1 MPEEF
6 DFSEL
11 RKYLQGQMDMGEE
24 DLLLDEPWTLT
35 RKKTAVPAGVRPAN
49 PMPQMPKMPP
59 RPAAPAFSQPS
70 APRNPAPIPSATQP
84 AFGAPAQPASQQS
97 AFQQPGFGAAPAA
110 QSALGAN
117 PAAFPQPAPAR
128 PAPVP
133 LSQADA
139 GLTIAPR
146 PVKKTTAAYELAE
159 SLNAF
164 YDALKTDALYARAT
178 NIVRYE
184 GPEHPRLLILLAA
197 PKPGEPTGDFFKTP
211 TGEMLSRLFASLGYE
226 PGTLGVTFFYKD
238 APRALSPILLAS
250 LRRMLTKELSFIAPE
265 IMITFGEP
273 LFYDVFSK
281 GKNFND
287 LAGTALD
294 FSGTKTVSLVDAYAM
309 TTDKQLKWLTWKVH
323 IPRSGLFSAK

>member
-35 RKKTAVPAGVRPAN
+35 RKKSAVPAGARPAN
-49 PMPQMPKMPP
+49 PMPQMPS
-59 RPAAPAFSQPS
+59 RPA
-70 APRNPAPIPSATQP
+70 NPAPFPQHSAP
-84 AFGAPAQPASQQS
+84 ANPAPFPANPAPFATPAQPA
-97 AFQQPGFGAAPAA
+97 FQQPAFQAPAP
-110 QSALGAN
+110 S
-117 PAAFPQPAPAR
+117 PRPAPA
-128 PAPVP
+128 PK
-133 LSQADA
+133 LDA

-146 PVKKTTAAYELAE
+146 AVKKTTAAYELAD
-159 SLNAF
+159 SIGAF
-164 YDALKTDALYARAT
+164 YDALKTDALYARAA
-178 NIVRYE
+178 NVVRYE

-197 PKPGEPTGDFFKTP
+197 PKAGEPTGNFFQSP
-211 TGEMLSRLFASLGYE
+211 TGEMLVRLFGSLGYAPE
-226 PGTLGVTFFYKD
+226 SLGVTYFYKD

-281 GKNFND
+281 GKNFNE

-294 FSGTKTVSLVDAYAM
+294 FNGTKTVSLVDAYAM

-323 IPRSGLFSAK
+323 IPRSGLFAAAK

>member
-35 RKKTAVPAGVRPAN
+35 RKKSAVPAGVRPGN
-49 PMPQMPKMPP
+49 PMPPIPQMQS
-59 RPAAPAFSQPS
+59 RPAAPTFSQPS
-70 APRNPAPIPSATQP
+70 APRNPAPFPNP
-84 AFGAPAQPASQQS
+84 
-97 AFQQPGFGAAPAA
+97 A
-110 QSALGAN
+110 QSAMGAN
-117 PAAFPQPAPAR
+117 PAAFQQPAATPAR
-128 PAPVP
+128 PSPAPK
-133 LSQADA
+133 LDA
-139 GLTIAPR
+139 AMTIAPR
-146 PVKKTTAAYELAE
+146 TVKKTTAAYELAE
-159 SLNAF
+159 SIGAF

-178 NIVRYE
+178 TVVRYE

-197 PKPGEPTGDFFKTP
+197 PKPGEPTGNFFQSP
-211 TGEMLSRLFASLGYE
+211 TGEMLVRLFGSLGYAPE
-226 PGTLGVTFFYKD
+226 SLGVTYFYKD

-250 LRRMLTKELSFIAPE
+250 LRRMLTKELSFVAPE

-281 GKNFND
+281 GKNFNE

-294 FSGTKTVSLVDAYAM
+294 FNGTKTVSLVDAYAM

-323 IPRSGLFSAK
+323 IPRSGLFAAAK

>member
-35 RKKTAVPAGVRPAN
+35 RKKAVPAGARPAN
-49 PMPQMPKMPP
+49 PMPPMP
-59 RPAAPAFSQPS
+59 RPSNPALFPQHS
-70 APRNPAPIPSATQP
+70 APKNPAPFPNPAQSQAHAQS
-84 AFGAPAQPASQQS
+84 AFGAPAQN
-97 AFQQPGFGAAPAA
+97 APA
-110 QSALGAN
+110 
-117 PAAFPQPAPAR
+117 PRPAPA
-128 PAPVP
+128 PK
-133 LSQADA
+133 LDA

-146 PVKKTTAAYELAE
+146 TVKKTTAAYELAD
-159 SLNAF
+159 SIGAF

-178 NIVRYE
+178 TVVRYE

-197 PKPGEPTGDFFKTP
+197 PKPGEPTGNFFQSP
-211 TGEMLSRLFASLGYE
+211 TGEMLVRLFGSLGYAPE
-226 PGTLGVTFFYKD
+226 SLGVTYFYKD

-250 LRRMLTKELSFIAPE
+250 LRRMLTKELSFVAPE
-265 IMITFGEP
+265 IMITFSEP

-281 GKNFND
+281 GKNFNE

-294 FSGTKTVSLVDAYAM
+294 FNGTKTVSLVDAYAM

-323 IPRSGLFSAK
+323 IPRSGLFAAAK

>member
-35 RKKTAVPAGVRPAN
+35 RKKSAVPAGARPAN
-49 PMPQMPKMPP
+49 PMPP
-59 RPAAPAFSQPS
+59 RPAAVFQPS
-70 APRNPAPIPSATQP
+70 AAKNPAPFPNSAQP
-84 AFGAPAQPASQQS
+84 AFQKPAQPAF
-97 AFQQPGFGAAPAA
+97 APAPAA
-110 QSALGAN
+110 
-117 PAAFPQPAPAR
+117 PQPSPS
-128 PAPVP
+128 PAPRP
-133 LSQADA
+133 QLDSAI
-139 GLTIAPR
+139 TIAPR
-146 PVKKTTAAYELAE
+146 AVKKTTAAYELAD

-164 YDALKTDALYARAT
+164 YDSLKADALYARAA
-178 NIVRYE
+178 NVVRYE

-197 PKPGEPTGDFFKTP
+197 PKPGEPTGNFFQSP
-211 TGEMLSRLFASLGYE
+211 TGEMLVRLFGSLGYAPE
-226 PGTLGVTFFYKD
+226 SLGVTFFYKD

-250 LRRMLTKELSFIAPE
+250 LRRMLTKEISFIAPE

-294 FSGTKTVSLVDAYAM
+294 FNGVKTVSLVDAYAM

-323 IPRSGLFSAK
+323 IPRSGLFAAK

>member
-35 RKKTAVPAGVRPAN
+35 RKKSAAPAPARPAN
-49 PMPQMPKMPP
+49 PMPQMQS
-59 RPAAPAFSQPS
+59 RPANLAPFPQRSAPA
-70 APRNPAPIPSATQP
+70 NPAPFSANSAPFANPAQPSFSAPSA
-84 AFGAPAQPASQQS
+84 FGSPAQPAPSPRS
-97 AFQQPGFGAAPAA
+97 APAPK
-110 QSALGAN
+110 L
-117 PAAFPQPAPAR
+117 
-128 PAPVP
+128 
-133 LSQADA
+133 DA

-146 PVKKTTAAYELAE
+146 TVKKTTAAYELAD
-159 SLNAF
+159 SIGAF
-164 YDALKTDALYARAT
+164 YDALKTDALYARAA
-178 NIVRYE
+178 NVVRYE

-197 PKPGEPTGDFFKTP
+197 PKPGEAGSNFFQSP
-211 TGEMLSRLFASLGYE
+211 TGEMLVRLFGSLGYAPE
-226 PGTLGVTFFYKD
+226 SLGVTYFYKD
-238 APRALSPILLAS
+238 TPRALSPILLAS

-265 IMITFGEP
+265 IMITFSEP

-294 FSGTKTVSLVDAYAM
+294 FNGTKTVSLVDAYAM
-309 TTDKQLKWLTWKVH
+309 TSDKQLKWLTWKVH
-323 IPRSGLFSAK
+323 IPRSGLFTAAK

>member
-35 RKKTAVPAGVRPAN
+35 RKKSAVPAGI
-49 PMPQMPKMPP
+49 P
-59 RPAAPAFSQPS
+59 RPAIPAVSQMRPAASAFSQPS
-70 APRNPAPIPSATQP
+70 TPKNPAPFPNSAQP
-84 AFGAPAQPASQQS
+84 AFQKPAQPAF
-97 AFQQPGFGAAPAA
+97 APAPAA
-110 QSALGAN
+110 
-117 PAAFPQPAPAR
+117 PQPSPS
-128 PAPVP
+128 PAPRP
-133 LSQADA
+133 QLDSAM
-139 GLTIAPR
+139 TIAPR
-146 PVKKTTAAYELAE
+146 AVKKTTAAYELAD

-164 YDALKTDALYARAT
+164 YDSLKADALYARAA
-178 NIVRYE
+178 NVVRYE

-197 PKPGEPTGDFFKTP
+197 PKPGEPTGNFFQSP
-211 TGEMLSRLFASLGYE
+211 TGEMLVRLFGSLGYAPE
-226 PGTLGVTFFYKD
+226 SLGVTFFYKD

-250 LRRMLTKELSFIAPE
+250 LRRMLTKEISFIAPE

-294 FSGTKTVSLVDAYAM
+294 FNGVKTVSLVDAYAM
-309 TTDKQLKWLTWKVH
+309 TADKQLKWLTWKVH
-323 IPRSGLFSAK
+323 IPRSGLFAAK

>member
-35 RKKTAVPAGVRPAN
+35 RKKSAAPAPARPAN
-49 PMPQMPKMPP
+49 PMPQMS
-59 RPAAPAFSQPS
+59 RPA
-70 APRNPAPIPSATQP
+70 NPAPFPQRSAPANPAPVPQQSPFPANPAPFANPAQSAFAAQSAFQQP
-84 AFGAPAQPASQQS
+84 AFGAPAQPA
-97 AFQQPGFGAAPAA
+97 PAPR
-110 QSALGAN
+110 
-117 PAAFPQPAPAR
+117 PAPA
-128 PAPVP
+128 PK
-133 LSQADA
+133 LDA

-146 PVKKTTAAYELAE
+146 AVKKTTAAYELAD
-159 SLNAF
+159 SIGAF
-164 YDALKTDALYARAT
+164 YDALKTDALYVRAA
-178 NIVRYE
+178 NVVRYE

-197 PKPGEPTGDFFKTP
+197 PKPGEPAGAFFQSP
-211 TGEMLSRLFASLGYE
+211 TGEMLVRLFGSLGYAPE
-226 PGTLGVTFFYKD
+226 SLGVTYFYKD

-265 IMITFGEP
+265 MMITFGEP

-281 GKNFND
+281 GKNFNE

-294 FSGTKTVSLVDAYAM
+294 FNGTKTVSLVDAYAM
-309 TTDKQLKWLTWKVH
+309 TSDKQLKWLTWKVH
-323 IPRSGLFSAK
+323 IPRSGLFTAAK

>member
-35 RKKTAVPAGVRPAN
+35 RKKSAAPAPVRPAN
-49 PMPQMPKMPP
+49 PMPQMT
-59 RPAAPAFSQPS
+59 RPS
-70 APRNPAPIPSATQP
+70 NPAPFPQHST
-84 AFGAPAQPASQQS
+84 PAQPA
-97 AFQQPGFGAAPAA
+97 PAPR
-110 QSALGAN
+110 
-117 PAAFPQPAPAR
+117 PAPA
-128 PAPVP
+128 PK
-133 LSQADA
+133 LDA

-146 PVKKTTAAYELAE
+146 AVKKTTSAYELAD
-159 SLNAF
+159 SIGAF
-164 YDALKTDALYARAT
+164 YDALKTDPLYARAA
-178 NIVRYE
+178 NVVRYE

-197 PKPGEPTGDFFKTP
+197 PKPGETGSNFFQSP
-211 TGEMLSRLFASLGYE
+211 TGEMLVRLFGSLGYA
-226 PGTLGVTFFYKD
+226 PDSLGVTYFYKD

-250 LRRMLTKELSFIAPE
+250 LRRMLTKELSFVAPE
-265 IMITFGEP
+265 IMITFSEP

-287 LAGTALD
+287 LAGMALD
-294 FSGTKTVSLVDAYAM
+294 FNGTKTVSLVDAYAM

-323 IPRSGLFSAK
+323 IPRSGLFTAAK

>member
-35 RKKTAVPAGVRPAN
+35 RKKSAAPAPARPAN
-49 PMPQMPKMPP
+49 PMPQMS
-59 RPAAPAFSQPS
+59 RPA
-70 APRNPAPIPSATQP
+70 NPAPFPQQSPFPANPAPFANPAQPAFQQSAFQQP
-84 AFGAPAQPASQQS
+84 AFGAPAQPAPS
-97 AFQQPGFGAAPAA
+97 PR
-110 QSALGAN
+110 
-117 PAAFPQPAPAR
+117 PAPA
-128 PAPVP
+128 PK
-133 LSQADA
+133 LDA

-146 PVKKTTAAYELAE
+146 TVKKTTAAYELAD
-159 SLNAF
+159 SIGAF
-164 YDALKTDALYARAT
+164 YDALKTDPLYARAA
-178 NIVRYE
+178 NVVRYE

-197 PKPGEPTGDFFKTP
+197 PKPGEPAGAFFHSP
-211 TGEMLSRLFASLGYE
+211 TGEMLVRLFGSLGYAPE
-226 PGTLGVTFFYKD
+226 SLGVTYFYKD

-265 IMITFGEP
+265 MMITFGEP

-281 GKNFND
+281 GKNFNE

-294 FSGTKTVSLVDAYAM
+294 FNGTKTVSLVDAYAM
-309 TTDKQLKWLTWKVH
+309 TSDKQLKWLTWKVH
-323 IPRSGLFSAK
+323 IPRSGLFTAAK

>member
-24 DLLLDEPWTLT
+24 DLLLDEPWTLN
-35 RKKTAVPAGVRPAN
+35 RKKPAVPAGAPRPAN
-49 PMPQMPKMPP
+49 PMPQM
-59 RPAAPAFSQPS
+59 RPA
-70 APRNPAPIPSATQP
+70 NPAPFPQHSAPATFPSNPAPFANQAQP
-84 AFGAPAQPASQQS
+84 AFQQSAFGAPAPS
-97 AFQQPGFGAAPAA
+97 APA
-110 QSALGAN
+110 
-117 PAAFPQPAPAR
+117 PRPAPA
-128 PAPVP
+128 PK
-133 LSQADA
+133 LDA

-146 PVKKTTAAYELAE
+146 AVKKTTAAYELAD
-159 SLNAF
+159 SIGAF
-164 YDALKTDALYARAT
+164 YDALKTDALYARAA
-178 NIVRYE
+178 NVVRYE

-197 PKPGEPTGDFFKTP
+197 PNPGEAGSNFFQSP
-211 TGEMLSRLFASLGYE
+211 TGEMLVRLFGSLGYA
-226 PGTLGVTFFYKD
+226 PDSLGVTYFYKD

-265 IMITFGEP
+265 IMITFSEP

-287 LAGTALD
+287 LAGTLLD
-294 FSGTKTVSLVDAYAM
+294 FNGTKTVSLVDAYAM

-323 IPRSGLFSAK
+323 IPRSGLFTAAK

>member
-35 RKKTAVPAGVRPAN
+35 RKKSAVPAGARPAN
-49 PMPQMPKMPP
+49 PMPPMP

-70 APRNPAPIPSATQP
+70 APRNPAPFPTSAQSQSPAPSA
-84 AFGAPAQPASQQS
+84 
-97 AFQQPGFGAAPAA
+97 FGAAPAFP
-110 QSALGAN
+110 QSASA
-117 PAAFPQPAPAR
+117 APAR
-128 PAPVP
+128 PAAPKP
-133 LSQADA
+133 QADA

-146 PVKKTTAAYELAE
+146 AVKKTTAAYELAD
-159 SLNAF
+159 SIGAF

-178 NIVRYE
+178 NVVRYE
-184 GPEHPRLLILLAA
+184 GPEHPRLLVLLAA
-197 PKPGEPTGDFFKTP
+197 PKAGEPTGNFFQSP
-211 TGEMLSRLFASLGYE
+211 TGEMLVRLFGSLGYA
-226 PGTLGVTFFYKD
+226 PDSLGVTYFYKD

-250 LRRMLTKELSFIAPE
+250 LRRMLTKELSFVAPE

-294 FSGTKTVSLVDAYAM
+294 FNGTKTVSLVDAYAM

-323 IPRSGLFSAK
+323 IPRSGLFAAAK

>member
-35 RKKTAVPAGVRPAN
+35 RKKSAAPAPARPAN
-49 PMPQMPKMPP
+49 PMPQMS
-59 RPAAPAFSQPS
+59 RPA
-70 APRNPAPIPSATQP
+70 NPAPFPQRSAPANPAPVPQQSPFPANPAPFANPAQSAFAAQSAFQQP
-84 AFGAPAQPASQQS
+84 AFGAPM
-97 AFQQPGFGAAPAA
+97 
-110 QSALGAN
+110 
-117 PAAFPQPAPAR
+117 QPAPAPR
-128 PAPVP
+128 PAPAP
-133 LSQADA
+133 KLDA

-146 PVKKTTAAYELAE
+146 AVKKTTAAYELAD
-159 SLNAF
+159 SIGAF
-164 YDALKTDALYARAT
+164 YDALKTDALYARAA
-178 NIVRYE
+178 NVVRYE

-197 PKPGEPTGDFFKTP
+197 PKPGEPAGAFFQSP
-211 TGEMLSRLFASLGYE
+211 TGEMLVRLFGSLGYAPE
-226 PGTLGVTFFYKD
+226 SLGVTYFYKD

-265 IMITFGEP
+265 IMITFSEP

-294 FSGTKTVSLVDAYAM
+294 FNGTKTVSLVDAYAM

-323 IPRSGLFSAK
+323 IPRSGLFTAAK

>member
-35 RKKTAVPAGVRPAN
+35 RKKSAVPAGAPRPAN
-49 PMPQMPKMPP
+49 PIPQM
-59 RPAAPAFSQPS
+59 RPA
-70 APRNPAPIPSATQP
+70 NPAPFLQPSQTTAPKNPAPFPSAAQS
-84 AFGAPAQPASQQS
+84 AFQAPAQS
-97 AFQQPGFGAAPAA
+97 AFQQSAFGTPAQNAP
-110 QSALGAN
+110 S
-117 PAAFPQPAPAR
+117 PRPAPA
-128 PAPVP
+128 PK
-133 LSQADA
+133 LDA

-146 PVKKTTAAYELAE
+146 AVKKTTAAYELAD
-159 SLNAF
+159 SIGAF
-164 YDALKTDALYARAT
+164 YDALKTDALYARAA
-178 NIVRYE
+178 NVVRYE

-197 PKPGEPTGDFFKTP
+197 PKPGESTDKFFQSP
-211 TGEMLSRLFASLGYE
+211 TGEMLVRLFGSLGYAPE
-226 PGTLGVTFFYKD
+226 TLGVTYFYKD

-265 IMITFGEP
+265 IMITFSEP

-294 FSGTKTVSLVDAYAM
+294 FNGTKTVSLVDAYAM

-323 IPRSGLFSAK
+323 IPRSGLFTAAK

>member
-35 RKKTAVPAGVRPAN
+35 RKKSAASAPVRPAN
-49 PMPQMPKMPP
+49 PMPQM
-59 RPAAPAFSQPS
+59 RPANPAPFPQHSAPA
-70 APRNPAPIPSATQP
+70 NPAPIPQQSPFPSNPAPFANPAQSAFAAQSAFQQP
-84 AFGAPAQPASQQS
+84 AFGAPV
-97 AFQQPGFGAAPAA
+97 
-110 QSALGAN
+110 
-117 PAAFPQPAPAR
+117 QPAPAPR
-128 PAPVP
+128 PAPAP
-133 LSQADA
+133 KLDA

-146 PVKKTTAAYELAE
+146 AVKKTTAAYELAD
-159 SLNAF
+159 SIGAF
-164 YDALKTDALYARAT
+164 YDALKTDALYARAA
-178 NIVRYE
+178 NVVRYE

-197 PKPGEPTGDFFKTP
+197 PKPGEPAGAFFQSP
-211 TGEMLSRLFASLGYE
+211 TGEMLVRLFGSLGYAPE
-226 PGTLGVTFFYKD
+226 SLGVTYFYKD

-265 IMITFGEP
+265 IMITFSEP

-281 GKNFND
+281 GKNFNE

-294 FSGTKTVSLVDAYAM
+294 FNGTKTVSLVDAYAM

-323 IPRSGLFSAK
+323 IPRSGLFTAAK

>member
-35 RKKTAVPAGVRPAN
+35 RKKSAVPAGNQRPAI
-49 PMPQMPKMPP
+49 PAMPQM
-59 RPAAPAFSQPS
+59 RPAASTFSQPS
-70 APRNPAPIPSATQP
+70 APVNPAPFPNPAQS
-84 AFGAPAQPASQQS
+84 AFGAPAQPAP
-97 AFQQPGFGAAPAA
+97 APQPRPTPAA
-110 QSALGAN
+110 KPQLD
-117 PAAFPQPAPAR
+117 AAM
-128 PAPVP
+128 
-133 LSQADA
+133 
-139 GLTIAPR
+139 TIAPR
-146 PVKKTTAAYELAE
+146 AVKKTTAAYELAD
-159 SLNAF
+159 SIGAF

-178 NIVRYE
+178 NVVRYE
-184 GPEHPRLLILLAA
+184 GPEHPRLLILLPA
-197 PKPGEPTGDFFKTP
+197 PKPGDAGGSFFQSP
-211 TGEMLSRLFASLGYE
+211 TGEMLVRLFGSLGYTPE
-226 PGTLGVTFFYKD
+226 SLGVTYFYKD

-265 IMITFGEP
+265 IMITFSEP

-294 FSGTKTVSLVDAYAM
+294 FNGVKTVSLVDAYAM

-323 IPRSGLFSAK
+323 IPRSGLFIAAK

>member
-35 RKKTAVPAGVRPAN
+35 RKKSAAPAPARPAN
-49 PMPQMPKMPP
+49 PMPQMS
-59 RPAAPAFSQPS
+59 RPANPAPFPQRSAPA
-70 APRNPAPIPSATQP
+70 NPAPIPLQSPFPANPAPFANPAQPAFQQSAFQQP
-84 AFGAPAQPASQQS
+84 AFGAPAQPAPS
-97 AFQQPGFGAAPAA
+97 PR
-110 QSALGAN
+110 
-117 PAAFPQPAPAR
+117 PAPA
-128 PAPVP
+128 PK
-133 LSQADA
+133 LDA

-146 PVKKTTAAYELAE
+146 AVKKTTAAYELAD
-159 SLNAF
+159 SIGAF
-164 YDALKTDALYARAT
+164 YDALKTDALYARAA
-178 NIVRYE
+178 NVVRYE

-197 PKPGEPTGDFFKTP
+197 PKPGEPTGNFFQSP
-211 TGEMLSRLFASLGYE
+211 TGEMLVRLFGSLGYAPE
-226 PGTLGVTFFYKD
+226 SLGVTYFYKD

-250 LRRMLTKELSFIAPE
+250 LRRMLTKELSFVAPE

-281 GKNFND
+281 GKNFNE

-294 FSGTKTVSLVDAYAM
+294 FNGTKTVSLVDAYAM
-309 TTDKQLKWLTWKVH
+309 TSDKKLKWLTWKVH
-323 IPRSGLFSAK
+323 IPRSGLFTAAK

>member
-35 RKKTAVPAGVRPAN
+35 RKKSAVPAGAPRPAN
-49 PMPQMPKMPP
+49 PMPQM
-59 RPAAPAFSQPS
+59 RPA
-70 APRNPAPIPSATQP
+70 NPAPFPQPSQTTAPKNPAPFPSAAQS
-84 AFGAPAQPASQQS
+84 AFQAPAQPAPS
-97 AFQQPGFGAAPAA
+97 P
-110 QSALGAN
+110 
-117 PAAFPQPAPAR
+117 R

-133 LSQADA
+133 KLDA

-146 PVKKTTAAYELAE
+146 AVKKTTAAYELAD
-159 SLNAF
+159 SIGAF
-164 YDALKTDALYARAT
+164 YDALKTDALYARAA
-178 NIVRYE
+178 NVVRYE

-197 PKPGEPTGDFFKTP
+197 PKPGESTDKFFQSP
-211 TGEMLSRLFASLGYE
+211 TGEMLVRLFGSLGYAPE
-226 PGTLGVTFFYKD
+226 TLGVTYFYKD

-265 IMITFGEP
+265 IMITFSEP

-287 LAGTALD
+287 LAGTLLD
-294 FSGTKTVSLVDAYAM
+294 FNGTKTVSLVDAYAM

-323 IPRSGLFSAK
+323 IPRSGLFTAAK

>member
-35 RKKTAVPAGVRPAN
+35 RKKSAVPAGARPAN
-49 PMPQMPKMPP
+49 PMPPIPQIQP

-70 APRNPAPIPSATQP
+70 APRNPAPFSTFAQSQ
-84 AFGAPAQPASQQS
+84 APAQS
-97 AFQQPGFGAAPAA
+97 AFQQPAPSAFGASP
-110 QSALGAN
+110 
-117 PAAFPQPAPAR
+117 AFPQAASAAPAR
-128 PAPVP
+128 PAAPKP
-133 LSQADA
+133 QADA

-146 PVKKTTAAYELAE
+146 AVKKTTAAYELAD
-159 SLNAF
+159 SIGAF

-178 NIVRYE
+178 NVVRYE
-184 GPEHPRLLILLAA
+184 GPEHPRLLVLLAA
-197 PKPGEPTGDFFKTP
+197 PKPGEPTENFFQSP
-211 TGEMLSRLFASLGYE
+211 TGEMLVRLFGSLGYAPE
-226 PGTLGVTFFYKD
+226 SLGVTYFYKD

-294 FSGTKTVSLVDAYAM
+294 FNGTKTVSLVDAFAM

-323 IPRSGLFSAK
+323 IPRSGLFTAK

>member
-35 RKKTAVPAGVRPAN
+35 RKKSAAPAPVRPAN
-49 PMPQMPKMPP
+49 PMPQMQ
-59 RPAAPAFSQPS
+59 RPA
-70 APRNPAPIPSATQP
+70 NPAPFPQHS
-84 AFGAPAQPASQQS
+84 APAQPA
-97 AFQQPGFGAAPAA
+97 PAPR
-110 QSALGAN
+110 
-117 PAAFPQPAPAR
+117 PAPA
-128 PAPVP
+128 PK
-133 LSQADA
+133 LDA

-146 PVKKTTAAYELAE
+146 AVKKTTSAYELAD
-159 SLNAF
+159 SIGAF
-164 YDALKTDALYARAT
+164 YDALKTDPLYARAA
-178 NIVRYE
+178 NVVRYE

-197 PKPGEPTGDFFKTP
+197 PKPGETGRNFFQSP
-211 TGEMLSRLFASLGYE
+211 TGEMLVRLFGSLGYA
-226 PGTLGVTFFYKD
+226 PDSLGVTYFYKD

-250 LRRMLTKELSFIAPE
+250 LRRMLTKELSFVAPE
-265 IMITFGEP
+265 IMITFSEP

-281 GKNFND
+281 GKNFNE

-294 FSGTKTVSLVDAYAM
+294 FNGTKTVSLVDAYAM

-323 IPRSGLFSAK
+323 IPRSGLFTVAK

>member
-35 RKKTAVPAGVRPAN
+35 RKKPAVPAGAPRPAN
-49 PMPQMPKMPP
+49 PMPQM
-59 RPAAPAFSQPS
+59 RPANPAPFPQHSAPA
-70 APRNPAPIPSATQP
+70 NPAPIPQQSPFPSNPAPFANQAQP
-84 AFGAPAQPASQQS
+84 AFQQSAFGAPAPS
-97 AFQQPGFGAAPAA
+97 APA
-110 QSALGAN
+110 
-117 PAAFPQPAPAR
+117 PRPAPA
-128 PAPVP
+128 PK
-133 LSQADA
+133 LDA

-146 PVKKTTAAYELAE
+146 AVKKTTAAYELAD
-159 SLNAF
+159 SIGAF
-164 YDALKTDALYARAT
+164 YDALKTDALYARAA
-178 NIVRYE
+178 NVVRYE

-197 PKPGEPTGDFFKTP
+197 PKPGESTDKFFQSP
-211 TGEMLSRLFASLGYE
+211 TGEMLVRLFGSLGYA
-226 PGTLGVTFFYKD
+226 PDSLGVTYFYKD

-265 IMITFGEP
+265 IMITFSEP

-281 GKNFND
+281 GKNFNE

-294 FSGTKTVSLVDAYAM
+294 FNGTKTVSLVDAYAM

-323 IPRSGLFSAK
+323 IPRSGLFTAAK

>member
-35 RKKTAVPAGVRPAN
+35 RKKSAVPAGARPAN
-49 PMPQMPKMPP
+49 PMPP
-59 RPAAPAFSQPS
+59 RPAAAFQPS
-70 APRNPAPIPSATQP
+70 APKNPAPFPNSAQP
-84 AFGAPAQPASQQS
+84 AFQKPAQPAF
-97 AFQQPGFGAAPAA
+97 APAPAA
-110 QSALGAN
+110 
-117 PAAFPQPAPAR
+117 PQPSPS
-128 PAPVP
+128 PAPRP
-133 LSQADA
+133 QLDSAM
-139 GLTIAPR
+139 TIAPR
-146 PVKKTTAAYELAE
+146 AVKKTTAAYELAD

-164 YDALKTDALYARAT
+164 YDSLKADALYARAA
-178 NIVRYE
+178 NVVRYE

-197 PKPGEPTGDFFKTP
+197 PKPGEPTGNFFQSP
-211 TGEMLSRLFASLGYE
+211 TGEMLVRLFGSLGYAPE
-226 PGTLGVTFFYKD
+226 SLGVTFFYKD

-250 LRRMLTKELSFIAPE
+250 LRRMLTKEISFIAPE

-294 FSGTKTVSLVDAYAM
+294 FNGVKTVSLVDAYAM
-309 TTDKQLKWLTWKVH
+309 TADKQLKWLTWKVH
-323 IPRSGLFSAK
+323 IPRSGLFAAK

>member
-35 RKKTAVPAGVRPAN
+35 RKKSAVPAGVRPGN
-49 PMPQMPKMPP
+49 PMPPIPQMQS
-59 RPAAPAFSQPS
+59 RPAAPTFSQPS
-70 APRNPAPIPSATQP
+70 APRNPAPFPNP
-84 AFGAPAQPASQQS
+84 
-97 AFQQPGFGAAPAA
+97 A
-110 QSALGAN
+110 QSAMGAN
-117 PAAFPQPAPAR
+117 PAAFQQPAATPAR
-128 PAPVP
+128 PAPAP
-133 LSQADA
+133 KLDA
-139 GLTIAPR
+139 AMTIAPR
-146 PVKKTTAAYELAE
+146 TVKKTTAAYELAD
-159 SLNAF
+159 SIGAF
-164 YDALKTDALYARAT
+164 YDALKTDALYVRAT
-178 NIVRYE
+178 TVVRYE

-197 PKPGEPTGDFFKTP
+197 PKPGEPTGNFFQSP
-211 TGEMLSRLFASLGYE
+211 TGEMLVRLFGSLGYAPE
-226 PGTLGVTFFYKD
+226 SLGVTYFYKD

-250 LRRMLTKELSFIAPE
+250 LRRMLTKELSFVAPE

-281 GKNFND
+281 GKNFNE

-294 FSGTKTVSLVDAYAM
+294 FNGTKTVSLVDAYAM

-323 IPRSGLFSAK
+323 IPRSGLFAAK

>member
-35 RKKTAVPAGVRPAN
+35 RKKSAAPAPARPAN
-49 PMPQMPKMPP
+49 PMPQMS
-59 RPAAPAFSQPS
+59 RPANPAPFPQHSAPA
-70 APRNPAPIPSATQP
+70 NPAPIPQQSPFPSNPAPFANPAQSAFAAQSAFQQP
-84 AFGAPAQPASQQS
+84 AFGAPAQPA
-97 AFQQPGFGAAPAA
+97 
-110 QSALGAN
+110 
-117 PAAFPQPAPAR
+117 PAPR
-128 PAPVP
+128 PVPAPK
-133 LSQADA
+133 LDA

-146 PVKKTTAAYELAE
+146 TVKKTTAAYELAD
-159 SLNAF
+159 SIGAF
-164 YDALKTDALYARAT
+164 YDALKTDALYARAA
-178 NIVRYE
+178 NVVRYE

-197 PKPGEPTGDFFKTP
+197 PKPGEPAGAFFQSP
-211 TGEMLSRLFASLGYE
+211 TGEMLVRLFGSLGYAPE
-226 PGTLGVTFFYKD
+226 SLGVTYFYKD

-265 IMITFGEP
+265 MMITFGEP

-281 GKNFND
+281 GKNFNE

-294 FSGTKTVSLVDAYAM
+294 FNGTKTVSLVDAYAM
-309 TTDKQLKWLTWKVH
+309 TSDKQLKWLTWKVH
-323 IPRSGLFSAK
+323 IPRSGLFTAAK

>member
-35 RKKTAVPAGVRPAN
+35 RKKSAVPAAGAPRPAN
-49 PMPQMPKMPP
+49 PMPQM
-59 RPAAPAFSQPS
+59 RPA
-70 APRNPAPIPSATQP
+70 NPAPFPQPSQTTAPKNPAPFPSAAQS
-84 AFGAPAQPASQQS
+84 AFQAPAQPAFQQS
-97 AFQQPGFGAAPAA
+97 AFQQSAFGTPA
-110 QSALGAN
+110 
-117 PAAFPQPAPAR
+117 QPAPSPR
-128 PAPVP
+128 PAPAP
-133 LSQADA
+133 KLDA

-146 PVKKTTAAYELAE
+146 AVKKTTAAYELAD
-159 SLNAF
+159 SIGAF

-178 NIVRYE
+178 NVVRYE

-197 PKPGEPTGDFFKTP
+197 PKPGESTDKFFQSP
-211 TGEMLSRLFASLGYE
+211 TGEMLVRLFGSLGYAPE
-226 PGTLGVTFFYKD
+226 TLGVTYFYKD

-265 IMITFGEP
+265 IMITFSEP

-281 GKNFND
+281 GKNFNE

-294 FSGTKTVSLVDAYAM
+294 FNGTKTVSLVDAYAM

-323 IPRSGLFSAK
+323 IPRSGLFTAAK

>member
-35 RKKTAVPAGVRPAN
+35 RKKSAAPAPVRPAN
-49 PMPQMPKMPP
+49 PMPQMQ
-59 RPAAPAFSQPS
+59 RPV
-70 APRNPAPIPSATQP
+70 NPAPFPQHS
-84 AFGAPAQPASQQS
+84 APAQPAPS
-97 AFQQPGFGAAPAA
+97 PR
-110 QSALGAN
+110 
-117 PAAFPQPAPAR
+117 PAPA
-128 PAPVP
+128 PK
-133 LSQADA
+133 LDA

-146 PVKKTTAAYELAE
+146 AVKKTTSAYELAD
-159 SLNAF
+159 SIGAF
-164 YDALKTDALYARAT
+164 YDALKTDPLYARAA
-178 NIVRYE
+178 NVVRYE

-197 PKPGEPTGDFFKTP
+197 PKPGETGRNFFQSP
-211 TGEMLSRLFASLGYE
+211 TGEMLVRLFGSLGYAPE
-226 PGTLGVTFFYKD
+226 SLGVTYFYKD

-250 LRRMLTKELSFIAPE
+250 LRRMLTKELSFVAPE
-265 IMITFGEP
+265 IMITFSEP

-281 GKNFND
+281 GKNFNE

-294 FSGTKTVSLVDAYAM
+294 FNGTKTVSLVDAYAM

-323 IPRSGLFSAK
+323 IPRSGLFTVAK

>member
-35 RKKTAVPAGVRPAN
+35 RKKSVVPAGARPAN
-49 PMPQMPKMPP
+49 PMPQMM
-59 RPAAPAFSQPS
+59 RPA
-70 APRNPAPIPSATQP
+70 NPAPFPQRSAPANPAPFPANPAPFANSAQPSFPQP
-84 AFGAPAQPASQQS
+84 AFQAPAPS
-97 AFQQPGFGAAPAA
+97 AFQQ
-110 QSALGAN
+110 SASAI
-117 PAAFPQPAPAR
+117 APAR
-128 PAPVP
+128 PAPSSKP
-133 LSQADA
+133 QLDA
-139 GLTIAPR
+139 AVTIAPR
-146 PVKKTTAAYELAE
+146 AVKKTTAAYELAD
-159 SLNAF
+159 SIGAF
-164 YDALKTDALYARAT
+164 YDALKADALYARSA
-178 NIVRYE
+178 NVVRYE

-197 PKPGEPTGDFFKTP
+197 PKAGEPTGNFFQSP
-211 TGEMLSRLFASLGYE
+211 TGEMLVRLFGSLGYAPE
-226 PGTLGVTFFYKD
+226 SLGVTYFYKD

-265 IMITFGEP
+265 IMMTFGEP

-294 FSGTKTVSLVDAYAM
+294 FNGTKTVSLVDAYAM

-323 IPRSGLFSAK
+323 IPRSGLFTAAK